1 MESIRYGGTMIEK
14 LTELLTQVKALMQT
28 MKKSNQV
35 DEDLQIK
42 VEALEKEKTAA
53 LDLVDEILAELKKS

>member
-1 MESIRYGGTMIEK
+1 MIEK

-28 MKKSNQV
+28 MKRGNQA

-42 VEALEKEKTAA
+42 LEALEKEKTAA

>member
-1 MESIRYGGTMIEK
+1 MIEK

-42 VEALEKEKTAA
+42 VEALEK
-53 LDLVDEILAELKKS
+53 

>member
-1 MESIRYGGTMIEK
+1 MIEK

-42 VEALEKEKTAA
+42 VESLEKENTAA

>member
-1 MESIRYGGTMIEK
+1 MIEK

-28 MKKSNQV
+28 MKNSNQV

>member
-1 MESIRYGGTMIEK
+1 MIEK

>member
-1 MESIRYGGTMIEK
+1 MIEK

-28 MKKSNQV
+28 LKKSNQV